1 MANVKPLKGILYNTD
16 KIDLAKVVTP
26 PYDVISQDQQESYY
40 NIHENNIIRLILGK
54 NEPGDNE
61 SNNRYIRASQ
71 LFNLWMNEKVLIQD
85 EDSSFYF
92 TAMDYSINGK
102 SMTRYGIIARVGLEK
117 FESGVVKPHEKTFS
131 KTISDRLKL
140 MQQCHTNFSPIFSLF
155 SDTNNEILNIFLNAS
170 KGIKPDMEIVDE
182 RDHGHRVW
190 RIKDSQVKQKI
201 INEFDKKNLFIADGH
216 HRYSTALEYLEWLED
231 KNGKLPD
238 DHPAKYIMMY
248 LTGMEDPG
256 LIILPAHRKVTNVNE
271 SITSSFLNKAEE
283 FFNIKKFPF
292 NEDNKNEILHNVVHM
307 LSKQNESQTI
317 FTFIKGTG
325 EFVLLTL
332 KPDSN
337 DKLSYIE
344 EPLRNLD
351 VTLITRV
358 IFEKI
363 IGFSQEDLDNEEQI
377 TYTSNINQAISE
389 VDNGNCTMAFLLNPT
404 KIEQVREVAN
414 AGLIMPRKSTYFYP
428 KVITGLVINS
438 LK

>member
-61 SNNRYIRASQ
+61 SNNRYIIASQ